1 MILDSLFLCK
11 EGFTN
16 LKKIKKVYVIESE
29 SPLILPL
36 HSDET
41 MSQWLAARNRL
52 GDSRTVPGPQE
63 MWRVVCWGKPLRLA
77 TGM

>member
-1 MILDSLFLCK
+1 MID
-11 EGFTN
+11 
-16 LKKIKKVYVIESE
+16 

-41 MSQWLAARNRL
+41 MPQWLAARNRL
-52 GDSRTVPGPQE
+52 GDSRTVTGPQE
-63 MWRVVCWGKPLRLA
+63 MWRVVCWEKPLRLA